1 MGGWKDA
8 DRPPS
13 VPYPPESRWGVG
25 DAFIASAIFFLASIL
40 LVAVAVLVFDADPLD
55 GAWFP
60 LTLIVPQLCQFGF
73 VWWTARARGA
83 GLGADFGLAFRTRD
97 FGIAAVLFAVALTA
111 AGLIGAAMM
120 ALGVDLPTAAVAEL
134 TEDAADGTAPGVA
147 PGDPDAD
154 DRRDGTGVTPW
165 IVIVAVLASTAVP
178 VIEEVGYRG
187 LWFGA
192 VVKRGHSEW
201 WAIAISSLAFA
212 VAHLEPT
219 RTPIIFTLGLVL
231 GWGRRLTNRIG
242 ASIIAHALLN
252 GVAFTVLLATL

>member
-1 MGGWKDA
+1 M
-8 DRPPS
+8 
-13 VPYPPESRWGVG
+13 PYPPESRWGVG

-55 GAWFP
+55 GVWFP

-252 GVAFTVLLATL
+252 GVAVTVLLATL